1 MRIDIITGFPGILEA
16 PLNESIIKI
25 GRKKKIAEINLHD
38 LRDYTDDRHRTIDD
52 YPYGGG
58 PGMVLKVEPL
68 VRALREVFKE
78 APEKEARILL
88 PSPRGQRFNHKAA
101 VGLSLEKHLVFLC
114 GHYKGIDQRIHEFF
128 NIDEISIGDYVL
140 SSGEI
145 ATLAIVD
152 SVVRLLPGVIKD
164 IESAWSDSF
173 SEELLDAPYYTRPE
187 IYEGKR
193 VPKILLSGNHADI
206 GKWRQ
211 EVRER
216 DTRERR
222 PDLYENYQK
231 SIK

>member
-1 MRIDIITGFPGILEA
+1 MRIDIITGFPGILKA

-25 GRKKKIAEINLHD
+25 GRKKKIVEINLYD

-58 PGMVLKVEPL
+58 PGMVLKVEPM
-68 VRALREVFKE
+68 VRALRDIFKE
-78 APEKEARILL
+78 TGEKEAQILL
-88 PSPRGQRFNHKAA
+88 PSPRGRRFSHKEA
-101 VGLSLEKHLVFLC
+101 VRLSLKKHLVFLC

-128 NIDEISIGDYVL
+128 DIHEISVGDYVL

-145 ATLAIVD
+145 AALAMVD

-173 SEELLDAPYYTRPE
+173 SEDLLDAPYYTRPE
-187 IYEGKR
+187 SFEGKA

-211 EVRER
+211 EMREK

>member
-1 MRIDIITGFPGILEA
+1 
-16 PLNESIIKI
+16 
-25 GRKKKIAEINLHD
+25 
-38 LRDYTDDRHRTIDD
+38 
-52 YPYGGG
+52 
-58 PGMVLKVEPL
+58 MVLKVEPI
-68 VRALREVFKE
+68 VRALRDIFSEM
-78 APEKEARILL
+78 PQEKARILL
-88 PSPRGQRFNHKAA
+88 PSPRGQQFNHKAA
-101 VGLSLEKHLVFLC
+101 VSLSLENHLVFLC
-114 GHYKGIDQRIHEFF
+114 GHYKGIDQRIHEFYDI
-128 NIDEISIGDYVL
+128 NEISIGDYVL

-145 ATLAIVD
+145 AALAIVD

-211 EVRER
+211 EMREK